1 MLAFNTVG
9 CVAVAVAV
17 DVAVD
22 VAVQL
27 RYESATANQR
37 NGETKGGADVR

>member
-27 RYESATANQR
+27 RYERLPRPTNATAS
-37 NGETKGGADVR
+37 